1 MKNLFLFILVFS
13 VSIFPQN
20 IKKIK
25 LLLDNNSDLQK
36 VYSLSLD
43 LEHSISDKKGGVI
56 LFVDENEYQSIS
68 NSGLHCEILIDDWK
82 TYYHSLPKLT
92 DVEKEISLF

>member
-1 MKNLFLFILVFS
+1 MKTLFLFILVFS

-25 LLLDNNSDLQK
+25 LLLENNSNLQK
-36 VYSLSLD
+36 AYSLSID
-43 LEHSISDKKGGVI
+43 LEHSISDKEGGLI
-56 LFVDENEYQSIS
+56 LFVDEKEFQSIL
-68 NSGLHCEILIDDWK
+68 NSGLNYEILIDDWK

-92 DVEKEISLF
+92 DVEKK